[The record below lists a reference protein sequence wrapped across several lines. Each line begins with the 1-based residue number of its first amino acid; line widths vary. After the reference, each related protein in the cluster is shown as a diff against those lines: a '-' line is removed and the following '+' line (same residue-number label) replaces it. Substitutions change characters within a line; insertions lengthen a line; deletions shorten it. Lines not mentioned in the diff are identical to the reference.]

1 MSDITTCISFT
12 FIDHNH
18 KERSFKC
25 DMKGVFNESQLESA
39 GETIGLPLSHMIL
52 QISEKSFEQ
61 LKRQISLKLLE
72 VYNKDV

>member
-1 MSDITTCISFT
+1 MNDITTCISFT

-18 KERSFKC
+18 KERSFQCKV
-25 DMKGVFNESQLESA
+25 DGALNESQLESA
-39 GETIGLPLSHMIL
+39 GEAIGLPLSHMIL

>member
-1 MSDITTCISFT
+1 MDDIVTCISFT

-25 DMKGVFNESQLESA
+25 DARGAFTEFQLEQA
-39 GETIGLPLSHMIL
+39 GEAIGLPLSHMIL
-52 QISEKSFEQ
+52 QIYEKSSDQ
-61 LKRQISLKLLE
+61 LKQQISSKLLE

>member
-1 MSDITTCISFT
+1 MEDITTCISFT

-25 DMKGVFNESQLESA
+25 DAKGAFTESQLEQA
-39 GETIGLPLSHMIL
+39 GEVMGLPISHMIL
-52 QISEKSFEQ
+52 HIYEKSIKDLKEQISM
-61 LKRQISLKLLE
+61 KLLE